1 VTLAIVCVLAACAVA
16 VVTDLRLRLIPNA
29 VTIPLA
35 LAGVGI
41 SAMHGFVAGATS
53 LGLIVATLVL
63 GTAFFSMGWLGGGD
77 VKLLAAG
84 AGALGF
90 PDALPFLLYTALGGG
105 VLAVGVAMATGSLGR
120 VIASALTLVRPLV
133 YSGTVVPSRPT
144 SIALPYGVAI
154 AFGAT
159 AVALSHTVAPFLIL
173 RIPL

>member
-1 VTLAIVCVLAACAVA
+1 VTLAIACVLAACAAA
-16 VVTDLRLRLIPNA
+16 VVTDLRFRVIPNA
-29 VTIPLA
+29 VTIPLG

-84 AGALGF
+84 AGTLGF

-105 VLAVGVAMATGSLGR
+105 VLAIGVAAATGSLGR
-120 VIASALTLVRPLV
+120 VITSAVTLVRPLI
-133 YSGTVVPSRPT
+133 YSGTVAPSRTT

-159 AVALSHTVAPFLIL
+159 AVALSHTVAPFLTL